1 MPNAKETKELI
12 LDTAERLFSEK
23 GVDGV
28 SLRSLTAAAGV
39 NIAAAHY
46 HFGSK
51 EEVAKAV
58 FARRIRPVNRERIQL
73 LETCQ
78 ERGQPSVEELL
89 TAFFAP
95 ALRLAREPQRG
106 YDFMRLCARFYSE
119 PAEYLESTFRE
130 EFSRVLSR
138 FHEAFQRAL
147 PELAEEE
154 VGLRLHFAI
163 GVMVHTLLNP
173 TRTCLPKLG
182 PKASDSDQATLDAM
196 VRFVAAGMRSGRA
209 APFAAGTVAGLPA
222 HAEVAQ

>member
-1 MPNAKETKELI
+1 MPNAGETKELI

-58 FARRIRPVNRERIQL
+58 FARRIRPVNRERIRL
-73 LETCQ
+73 LDTYQ

-95 ALRLAREPQRG
+95 ALRLAREPLRG

-130 EFSRVLSR
+130 EFSQVLSR
-138 FHEAFQRAL
+138 FHEAFQGAL
-147 PELAEEE
+147 PELAEEV

-173 TRTCLPKLG
+173 TRTSLPRLG
-182 PKASDSDQATLDAM
+182 PEASDSDRATLDAM
-196 VRFVAAGMRSGRA
+196 VGFVAAGMRSAPA
-209 APFAAGTVAGLPA
+209 AQFPADAVAGLPA

>member
-12 LDTAERLFSEK
+12 LDTAEKLFSEK

-28 SLRSLTAAAGV
+28 SLRSLTSAAGV

-51 EEVAKAV
+51 EEVTKAV

-73 LETCQ
+73 LDTYQ
-78 ERGQPSVEELL
+78 EHGQPSVEELL
-89 TAFFAP
+89 TALFAP
-95 ALRLAREPQRG
+95 PLRLAREPQRG

-119 PAEYLESTFRE
+119 PAEYLESAFRD
-130 EFSRVLSR
+130 EFSQVLSR

-173 TRTCLPKLG
+173 TRTSLPRLG
-182 PKASDSDQATLDAM
+182 PQDSDSDKATLDAM
-196 VRFVAAGMRSGRA
+196 VGFVAAGMRSAPA
-209 APFAAGTVAGLPA
+209 AQFPAGAVAALSV
-222 HAEVAQ
+222 HAEAAQ

>member
-28 SLRSLTAAAGV
+28 SLRSLTAEAGV

-58 FARRIRPVNRERIQL
+58 FARRIRPVNRERIRL
-73 LETCQ
+73 LDTYQ

-130 EFSRVLSR
+130 EFSQVLSR

-147 PELAEEE
+147 PELAEEV

-173 TRTCLPKLG
+173 TRTSLPGLG

-196 VRFVAAGMRSGRA
+196 VRFVAAGMRSAPA
-209 APFAAGTVAGLPA
+209 AQFAAGAVAGLPA

>member
-1 MPNAKETKELI
+1 MPNARETKELI
-12 LDTAERLFSEK
+12 LDTAEKLFSEK

-51 EEVAKAV
+51 EEVTKAV
-58 FARRIRPVNRERIQL
+58 FARRVRPLNRERIRL
-73 LETCQ
+73 LDTSQ

-119 PAEYLESTFRE
+119 PAEYLESAFRE
-130 EFSRVLSR
+130 EFSEVLSR

-147 PELAEEE
+147 PELAEED

-182 PKASDSDQATLDAM
+182 PKTSDSDQATLDAM
-196 VRFVAAGMRSGRA
+196 VGFVAAGMRSGSA
-209 APFAAGTVAGLPA
+209 AEFPAGAVTALPA

>member
-28 SLRSLTAAAGV
+28 SLRSLTAEAGV

-51 EEVAKAV
+51 EEVTKAV

-73 LETCQ
+73 LDTYQ

-89 TAFFAP
+89 TALFAP

-119 PAEYLESTFRE
+119 PAEYLESAFRQ
-130 EFSRVLSR
+130 EFSQVLSR

-182 PKASDSDQATLDAM
+182 PEASDSNQATLDAM
-196 VRFVAAGMRSGRA
+196 VRFVAAGMRSAPA
-209 APFAAGTVAGLPA
+209 AQFPADAVAGLPA

>member
-51 EEVAKAV
+51 EEVTKAV

-73 LETCQ
+73 LDTYQ

-89 TAFFAP
+89 TALFAP

-130 EFSRVLSR
+130 EFSQVLSR

-147 PELAEEE
+147 PELGEEE

-163 GVMVHTLLNP
+163 GVLVHTLLNP

-182 PKASDSDQATLDAM
+182 PKDSDSDQATLDAM
-196 VRFVAAGMRSGRA
+196 VRFVAAGMRSGHA
-209 APFAAGTVAGLPA
+209 AQFPAGALTRLPA
-222 HAEVAQ
+222 HAEAAQ